1 MNKSADARA
10 IGAGMTYIYIL
21 QVIPTT
27 SRYERRAM
35 FRASLC
41 PEVFWYLPVSK
52 PEDIV

>member
-35 FRASLC
+35 FRAS
-41 PEVFWYLPVSK
+41 FVS
-52 PEDIV
+52 